1 MICCGEPTQEQ
12 PKGEEVSSSTTT
24 LFARVIKCCGS
35 LWCFG
40 ETGVI
45 EEDEVRA
52 QAFQEGHVIYRVK
65 SHAPAPS
72 GEVDKR

>member
-24 LFARVIKCCGS
+24 LFAHVIKCCGS

-40 ETGVI
+40 ETGVM
-45 EEDEVRA
+45 EEHEVRA
-52 QAFQEGHVIYRVK
+52 QEFHIIYRVK